1 MTEEEREELI
11 TQTHTLEQEHKWKAI
26 ANLLKELNEMDAADI
41 LKEIAPESVPLV
53 FRALPK
59 DFAADLFANL
69 ESKEQ
74 GIILRGATDKEV
86 GDLLEE
92 LMVDDAVDALEELPA
107 NVVAKLLTHVSPET
121 RATINKFLQYKEN
134 TVGSIMTSE
143 FVALKKS
150 MTVTAAM
157 EQIKRAASESEQIYT
172 CYVMDASRHLE
183 GVVSLR
189 DLILAKGDVL
199 IEEIMTDNPISTTTS
214 EDQEAVTEL
223 FSKYDLLAIPV
234 VDAENRLVGIV
245 TVDDIFDVIEEEVTE
260 DMEKMAAVT
269 PSDKPYLEAGVFH
282 LAKNRIIWLVLL
294 MFSSIFSSYVLTEN
308 NAVFSAIPLLIAFI
322 PMLTDA
328 AGNAGSQSSATIIR
342 SIATHEIGGKD
353 FFKVLWK
360 EARIGVVAGV
370 VLALFNFVRMIIQ
383 YGNTEVALAVSIALV
398 FTVIIAKLLGCIFPF
413 LARIVKVD
421 PALMASPLITTI
433 MDTLSLVVY
442 IGVCRVILKI

>member
-1 MTEEEREELI
+1 MSEEEREELI
-11 TQTHTLEQEHKWKAI
+11 NQVHILEQGHKWKAI

-41 LKEIAPESVPLV
+41 IKEISPEVTTLV
-53 FRALPK
+53 FRSLPK

-69 ESKEQ
+69 EPKEQ
-74 GIILRGATDKEV
+74 GVILRGATDKEV

-107 NVVAKLLTHVSPET
+107 NVVAKLLTYVSPET

-134 TVGSIMTSE
+134 TVGSIMTAE
-143 FVALKKS
+143 FIALKKS
-150 MTVTAAM
+150 MTVLAAM
-157 EQIKRAASESEQIYT
+157 EMIKRAASESEQIYI
-172 CYVMDASRHLE
+172 CYVMDESRHLE

-189 DLILAKGDVL
+189 DLILAKDDMLIGD
-199 IEEIMTDNPISTTTS
+199 IMTDNPISTTTS

-294 MFSSIFSSYVLTEN
+294 MFSSIFSSFVLTKN
-308 NAVFSAIPLLIAFI
+308 NEVFSAIPLLIAFI

-342 SIATHEIGGKD
+342 SIATHEISGKD
-353 FFKVLWK
+353 FLRVFWK
-360 EARIGVVAGV
+360 EARIGMVAGV
-370 VLALFNFVRMIIQ
+370 VLATFNFVRMIIQ
-383 YGNTEVALAVSIALV
+383 YGNVEVALAVSIALI

-442 IGVCRVILKI
+442 IGVCRIVLHI